1 MPVRAAAPRSQTA
14 SRFAAAASRPEY
26 KTSRS
31 NEGFRM
37 TRCLHLVDVFTDRV
51 CSGNQL
57 AVVTGAKGLGARQ
70 MQAFAREMN
79 FAETTFVMS
88 DAPLGGGWPVRIFT
102 PARELP
108 FAGHPTLGTAHVI
121 RNALLGGRVD
131 RVTLA
136 LEVGLTPVFVERT
149 AKHELYWM
157 RQRFPTFGRRLSRKQ
172 VAPVL
177 GLAASDLD
185 TQPIEEVSTGLPFVV
200 VPVRTRRALE
210 RIRVDREALLKL
222 VDGLEAKSV
231 IAFAPGARGAGHQ
244 LTVRVFVDY
253 YGVPEDAATGSGNGC
268 LASWLVQHRYLDD
281 DAIDL
286 KVEQGLSIGRPST
299 LHLRAMRT
307 SRGIEVRVGGGV
319 VDVARGTLVA
329 ARLA

>member
-1 MPVRAAAPRSQTA
+1 
-14 SRFAAAASRPEY
+14 
-26 KTSRS
+26 
-31 NEGFRM
+31 M
-37 TRCLHLVDVFTDRV
+37 TRSLHLVDVFTDRP
-51 CSGNQL
+51 CAGNQL
-57 AVVTGAKGLGARQ
+57 AVVTGAKGLNAPA

-88 DAPLGGGWPVRIFT
+88 DRPVGGGWPVRIFT
-102 PARELP
+102 PKHEVP

-121 RNALLGGRVD
+121 RHALLGGRVD
-131 RVTLA
+131 RVTLS
-136 LEVGLTPVFVERT
+136 LEAGLTPVFVERAT
-149 AKHELYWM
+149 KHELYWM
-157 RQRFPTFGRRLSRKQ
+157 RQRFPTFGRRLPRKL

-177 GLAASDLD
+177 GLSPADLD
-185 TQPIEEVSTGLPFVV
+185 SHPIEEVSTGLAHLVI
-200 VPVRTRRALE
+200 PVRTRRALE
-210 RIRVDREALLKL
+210 RIRVDRDAMLKL
-222 VDGLEAKSV
+222 VDGLDAKSV

-244 LTVRVFVDY
+244 LTARVFVDY

-281 DAIDL
+281 DAIEVR
-286 KVEQGLSIGRPST
+286 VEQGVSIGRPST

-319 VDVARGTLVA
+319 VDVARGTLLA

>member
-1 MPVRAAAPRSQTA
+1 
-14 SRFAAAASRPEY
+14 
-26 KTSRS
+26 
-31 NEGFRM
+31 M
-37 TRCLHLVDVFTDRV
+37 TRSLHLVDVFTDRP
-51 CSGNQL
+51 CTGNQL
-57 AVVTGAKGLGARQ
+57 AVVTGAKGLHAPQ

-88 DAPLGGGWPVRIFT
+88 DRPVGGGWPVRIFT
-102 PARELP
+102 PKEEVP

-121 RNALLGGRVD
+121 RHALLGGRVD

-136 LEVGLTPVFVERT
+136 LEAGLTPVFVERST
-149 AKHELYWM
+149 KRELYWM
-157 RQRFPTFGRRLSRKQ
+157 RQRFPNFGKRLPRKA

-177 GLAASDLD
+177 GLSPADLD
-185 TQPIEEVSTGLPFVV
+185 SHPIEEVSTGLAHLV

-222 VDGLEAKSV
+222 VDGLDAKAV

-244 LTVRVFVDY
+244 LTARVFVDY

-281 DAIDL
+281 DAIDVR
-286 KVEQGLSIGRPST
+286 VEQGVSIGRPST

-319 VDVARGTLVA
+319 VDVARGALLA

>member
-1 MPVRAAAPRSQTA
+1 
-14 SRFAAAASRPEY
+14 
-26 KTSRS
+26 
-31 NEGFRM
+31 M
-37 TRCLHLVDVFTDRV
+37 TRSLHLVDVFTDRP
-51 CSGNQL
+51 CAGNQL
-57 AVVTGAKGLGARQ
+57 AVVTGAKGLNAPA

-88 DAPLGGGWPVRIFT
+88 DRPVGGGWPVRIFT
-102 PARELP
+102 PKHEVP

-121 RNALLGGRVD
+121 RHALLGGRVD
-131 RVTLA
+131 RVTLS
-136 LEVGLTPVFVERT
+136 LEAGLTPVFVERAT
-149 AKHELYWM
+149 KHELYWM
-157 RQRFPTFGRRLSRKQ
+157 RQRFPTFGKRLPRKL
-172 VAPVL
+172 VAPAL
-177 GLAASDLD
+177 GLSPADLD
-185 TQPIEEVSTGLPFVV
+185 SHPIEEVSTGLAFLV

-222 VDGLEAKSV
+222 VDGLDAKAV

-244 LTVRVFVDY
+244 LTARVFVDY

-281 DAIDL
+281 DAIDVR
-286 KVEQGLSIGRPST
+286 VEQGVSIGRPST

-319 VDVARGTLVA
+319 VDVARGTLLA